1 MDPSAGPPM
10 DPPAGDLAELP
21 LSELPLSELLRRL
34 AARTPAPGGGSSAAV
49 ACALAAGL
57 VEMAAGFDRAPEAG
71 RTGARAAALRA
82 EALELAERELHSY
95 QPVLD
100 ALRLPADDLERGHE
114 LAAARS
120 SASDAPFRVAAI
132 GAELAELAGELACA
146 GNPHLAGDAIAGALL
161 AEASCRAAGRLV
173 ELNLRQAPEDARV
186 SRTADLVRRAWQ
198 ARLQALSVGAPTPTT
213 KEAGT

>member
-1 MDPSAGPPM
+1 MDPPAGPPM
-10 DPPAGDLAELP
+10 DLPAGDLAEL
-21 LSELPLSELLRRL
+21 SLSELLRRL

-49 ACALAAGL
+49 TCAFAAGL

-71 RTGARAAALRA
+71 QSALRAAALRA

-100 ALRLPADDLERGHE
+100 ALRLPVGDGERGRE

-120 SASDAPFRVAAI
+120 SASDPPFRVAAI
-132 GAELAELAGELACA
+132 GAELAELAAELACA
-146 GNPHLAGDAIAGALL
+146 GNPNLAGDAIAGALL
-161 AEASCRAAGRLV
+161 AEAACRAAARLV
-173 ELNLRQAPEDARV
+173 ELNLRTAPEDARV
-186 SRTADLVRRAWQ
+186 SRTSDLVRRAWQ
-198 ARLQALSVGAPTPTT
+198 ARLEALTVGAPTPTT